1 MAEDES
7 RPAPEALLEEAR
19 KEGRGRLKI
28 FLGAYPGVGK
38 TYAMLQAAQERRREG
53 VDVVVGVV
61 ETHGRAETEALLRG
75 LKVLPRRRLLYRG
88 RVFAE
93 MDLDALLW
101 RKPQLAIVDELAHTN
116 VEGSR
121 HVKRHQDV
129 EELLAAGIDIFTT
142 LNVQHIESL
151 NDVVERISRVRVRET
166 VPDNV
171 LELADEIELI
181 DLPPDDLIQ
190 RLREG
195 KVYVRD
201 QIGRAMQH
209 FFGKGNLT
217 ALRELAMRVAAE
229 RVDAEMVN
237 YMRAHAIAGPWPAQD
252 RLLVCINESPVA
264 KKLVRTAKRTA
275 ERARMP
281 WLVVNVH
288 TPRSDTL
295 SHEAKDR
302 IAEALR
308 LAESLG
314 GEAVTLHA
322 EADLATEL
330 LAFARSRNVTRILLG
345 RPRRRRLSGWLRERV
360 TRRLLSRGG
369 PFEITIV
376 APEDEPAADHLIQA
390 NTPDFRP
397 DLRAFGW
404 ATLGV
409 IVAIAISHLADRFLP
424 LANLSLIFLMAV
436 LLVAIRFGL
445 WPSVYTSLLSFTAYN
460 FFFTEPH
467 HTIVVT
473 RREDVL
479 TIVFFLVVAVIV
491 GNLAARLKVQVEAM
505 RQITRRTANLY
516 DFSRKIAGAV
526 SLDDVLWAAVHHV
539 ASTLQCQSLVLLPRE
554 GSRLEIASGYPP
566 EDELSAKS
574 WGAARWAW
582 EHNQPAGW
590 ASDTLPSS
598 EWLFLPLKTARG
610 PVGLLGVSFDSPKR
624 QLTPEQRHLLEALI
638 DQVAV
643 AIERTN
649 LSTDIEEAR
658 LLTETERLR
667 SALLSSISHDLRTPL
682 VSIIGSATGLASS
695 DGALSHADRVQL
707 VQTIL
712 EESERLNRFVQNLL
726 DMTRLGCG
734 ALHPNREWVDL
745 REIVG
750 RALKQMARPLAS
762 LKVKVQIPEDLPVLH
777 LDPILIEQVLVNILD
792 NAAKYSSPGGRIEIG
807 AGLDGQRVRVGVS
820 DEGPGIPPEARES
833 VFDVFYRVRAGDKQ
847 AAGTGLGLSICRGLI
862 EAHGG
867 RIEVLPGPR
876 GRGTTIAVWLP
887 VQPLPTIADGG
898 DEDER
903 EPKVGG
909 ARR

>member
-1 MAEDES
+1 
-7 RPAPEALLEEAR
+7 
-19 KEGRGRLKI
+19 
-28 FLGAYPGVGK
+28 
-38 TYAMLQAAQERRREG
+38 MLQAAQERRREG

-75 LKVLPRRRLLYRG
+75 LEALPRRRLMYRG

-101 RKPQLAIVDELAHTN
+101 GRPQLAIVDELAHTN

-129 EELLAAGIDIFTT
+129 EELLAAGIDVFTT

-151 NDVVERISRVRVRET
+151 NDIVERISGVRVRET
-166 VPDNV
+166 LPDKV

-195 KVYVRD
+195 KVYIRD

-252 RLLVCINESPVA
+252 RLLVCINESSVA
-264 KKLVRTAKRTA
+264 KKLVRTAKRMA

-281 WLVVNVH
+281 WLAVNVH
-288 TPRSDTL
+288 TPRTDSLSD
-295 SHEAKDR
+295 EAKDG

-314 GEAVTLHA
+314 GEAFTLHA
-322 EADLATEL
+322 ESNVAKEL

-345 RPRRRRLSGWLRERV
+345 RPRRRRLSGWLREHV
-360 TRRLLSRGG
+360 SRRLLRQGG

-376 APEDEPAADHLIQA
+376 APEDEPAADHLIGA
-390 NTPDFRP
+390 SAPDLRP

-404 ATLGV
+404 TTLAV
-409 IVAIAISHLADRFLP
+409 AVAIAVSHVADRFLP

-436 LLVAIRFGL
+436 LFAAIRFGL
-445 WPSVYTSLLSFTAYN
+445 WPSVYTALLSFVAYN

-467 HTIVVT
+467 HTFIVA

-479 TIVFFLVVAVIV
+479 TMIFFLVVAVIV
-491 GNLAARLKVQVEAM
+491 GNLAARLKAQVEAM
-505 RQITRRTANLY
+505 RLTAKRTANLY
-516 DFSRKIAGAV
+516 DFSRRIAGAAA
-526 SLDDVLWAAVHHV
+526 LNDVLWAAVHHV
-539 ASTLQCQSLVLLPRE
+539 ASTLQCHSLVLLPRGGE
-554 GSRLEIASGYPP
+554 RLEIASGYPP
-566 EDELSAKS
+566 EDQMSPTA

-582 EHNQPAGW
+582 QHDQAAGW
-590 ASDTLPSS
+590 GSGTLPAS
-598 EWLFLPLKTARG
+598 EWLFLPLRTGRG
-610 PVGLLGVSFDSPKR
+610 PLGLLGVAFENPKP
-624 QLTPEQRHLLEALI
+624 QLTPEQRHLLEALV

-649 LSTDIEEAR
+649 LATDIEKAR

-667 SALLSSISHDLRTPL
+667 SALLSSVSHDLRTPL
-682 VSIIGSATGLASS
+682 VSIIGSATGLASC
-695 DGALSHADRVQL
+695 DGALSSSDRTQL

-726 DMTRLGCG
+726 DMTRLGYG
-734 ALHPNREWVDL
+734 ALQPNREWVDL

-750 RALKQMARPLAS
+750 RALKQMARSLAPLR
-762 LKVKVQIPEDLPVLH
+762 VEVRIEDDVPILH
-777 LDPILIEQVLVNILD
+777 VDPILLEQVLVNVLD
-792 NAAKYSSPGGRIEIG
+792 NAAKYSPHGGLIEIG
-807 AGLDGQRVRVGVS
+807 ASLEGQHVSVRVS
-820 DEGPGIPPEARES
+820 DEGPGIPPEARDS

-867 RIEVLPGPR
+867 RIEALPGPG
-876 GRGTTIAVWLP
+876 GRGTTIAFWLP
-887 VQPLPTIADGG
+887 THPVPAIA

-903 EPKVGG
+903 EPEGG
-909 ARR
+909 DRPP

>member
-1 MAEDES
+1 MTDNES
-7 RPAPEALLEEAR
+7 RPAPEAFLEEAR

-75 LKVLPRRRLLYRG
+75 LEVLPRRRLMYRG

-101 RKPQLAIVDELAHTN
+101 RKPQLAIVDELAHSN

-121 HVKRHQDV
+121 HIKRHQDV
-129 EELLAAGIDIFTT
+129 EELLTAGIDVFTT

-166 VPDNV
+166 LPDRIV
-171 LELADEIELI
+171 ALADEIELV
-181 DLPPDDLIQ
+181 DLPPDGLIQ

-195 KVYVRD
+195 KVYLRD

-209 FFGKGNLT
+209 FFSKGNLT

-264 KKLVRTAKRTA
+264 KKLVRTAKRMA

-281 WLVVNVH
+281 WIAVNVH
-288 TPRSDTL
+288 TPRADSLGD
-295 SHEAKDR
+295 EAKDR

-314 GEAVTLHA
+314 GEAFTLHA
-322 EADLATEL
+322 ESDVAKEL

-345 RPRRRRLSGWLRERV
+345 RPRRRAWLGWLRERV

-376 APEDEPAADHLIQA
+376 APEDEPGTDDVIQA
-390 NTPDFRP
+390 GTPDLRP
-397 DLRAFGW
+397 DLRSFGW
-404 ATLGV
+404 ATVAVAL
-409 IVAIAISHLADRFLP
+409 AIAIAHVADRFLP

-445 WPSVYTSLLSFTAYN
+445 WPSVYTSLLSFIGYN

-467 HTIVVT
+467 HTFLVT

-479 TIVFFLVVAVIV
+479 TMVFFLVVAVIV
-491 GNLAARLKVQVEAM
+491 GNLAARLKAQVEAM

-516 DFSRKIAGAV
+516 DFSRRIAGAAA
-526 SLDDVLWAAVHHV
+526 LNDVLWAAVHHV
-539 ASTLQCQSLVLLPRE
+539 ASTLQCRSLILLPHE
-554 GSRLEIASGYPP
+554 EDRLEIASGYPP
-566 EDELSAKS
+566 EDQMAPTA
-574 WGAARWAW
+574 WGAAHWAW
-582 EHNQPAGW
+582 EHNQAAGW
-590 ASDTLPSS
+590 STGTLPAS
-598 EWLFLPLKTARG
+598 EWLFLPLETGRG
-610 PVGLLGVSFDSPKR
+610 PLGLLGVAFENPTR
-624 QLTPEQRHLLEALI
+624 QLKPEQRQLLEALV

-649 LSTDIEEAR
+649 LATAIEESR
-658 LLTETERLR
+658 LLTETEQLR

-682 VSIIGSATGLASS
+682 VSIIGSATGLASR
-695 DGALSHADRVQL
+695 DGALSDSDRAQL

-712 EESERLNRFVQNLL
+712 EESERLNRFVQNLV
-726 DMTRLGCG
+726 DMTRLGYG
-734 ALHPNREWVDL
+734 ALQPNREWVDL

-750 RALKQMARPLAS
+750 RALKQMAQPLAP
-762 LKVKVQIPEDLPVLH
+762 LKVEVQIPEDLPILH
-777 LDPILIEQVLVNILD
+777 VDPVLIEQVLVNILD
-792 NAAKYSSPGGRIEIG
+792 NAAKYSPPEGRIAI
-807 AGLDGQRVRVGVS
+807 AAALDGERVRVGVS
-820 DEGPGIPPEARES
+820 DEGPGIPPEARET
-833 VFDVFYRVRAGDKQ
+833 VFDVLYRVRAGDKQ
-847 AAGTGLGLSICRGLI
+847 AAGTGLGLSISRGLI

-867 RIEVLPGPR
+867 QIEALPGPR
-876 GRGTTIAVWLP
+876 GRGTTIAFWLP
-887 VQPLPTIADGG
+887 VQPLPALADGG
-898 DEDER
+898 VDDDG
-903 EPKVGG
+903 EPASGG
-909 ARR
+909 APP

>member
-1 MAEDES
+1 MAEEEG
-7 RPAPEALLEEAR
+7 RPAPEALLEEAK

-53 VDVVVGVV
+53 IDVVVGVV

-75 LKVLPRRRLLYRG
+75 LEVLPRHRLMYRG

-101 RKPQLAIVDELAHTN
+101 RKPQLAIVDELAHAN
-116 VEGSR
+116 IEGSR
-121 HVKRHQDV
+121 HVKRYQDV
-129 EELLAAGIDIFTT
+129 EELLAAGIDVFTT
-142 LNVQHIESL
+142 LNIQHIESL

-166 VPDNV
+166 LPDKI

-201 QIGRAMQH
+201 QIGRAIQH
-209 FFGKGNLT
+209 FFSKGNLT

-229 RVDAEMVN
+229 RVDAEMVS
-237 YMRAHAIAGPWPAQD
+237 YMRAHAIAGPWPTQD

-264 KKLVRTAKRTA
+264 KKLVRTAKRMA

-281 WLVVNVH
+281 WIAVNVH
-288 TPRSDTL
+288 TPRTDSLSD
-295 SHEAKDR
+295 EAKNR

-314 GEAVTLHA
+314 GEAFTLHA
-322 EADLATEL
+322 ESDVAKEL
-330 LAFARSRNVTRILLG
+330 LAFARARNVTRILLG
-345 RPRRRRLSGWLRERV
+345 RARRRRWLGWLRERV
-360 TRRLLSRGG
+360 TRRLLSGGG

-376 APEDEPAADHLIQA
+376 APEEEQGADHLIQA
-390 NTPDFRP
+390 STPDLRP

-404 ATLGV
+404 ATLAV
-409 IVAIAISHLADRFLP
+409 LLATVISHVADRFLP

-436 LLVAIRFGL
+436 LLVAIHFGL
-445 WPSVYTSLLSFTAYN
+445 WPSVYASLLSFFVYN
-460 FFFTEPH
+460 FFFTEPYF
-467 HTIVVT
+467 TFIVE
-473 RREDVL
+473 RQEDVL
-479 TIVFFLVVAVIV
+479 TVVFFLVVAVIV
-491 GNLAARLKVQVEAM
+491 GNLAARLKAQVEAM

-516 DFSRKIAGAV
+516 DFSRKIAGAA
-526 SLDDVLWAAVHHV
+526 SLNDVLWAAVHHV
-539 ASTLQCQSLVLLPRE
+539 ASTLQCHSLVMLPRR
-554 GSRLEIASGYPP
+554 GDRLEIASGYPP
-566 EDELSAKS
+566 EDQMSPTA
-574 WGAARWAW
+574 WGAAQWAW
-582 EHNQPAGW
+582 EHRQAAGW
-590 ASDTLPSS
+590 GSGTLPAS
-598 EWLFLPLKTARG
+598 EWLFLPLRTGRG
-610 PVGLLGVSFDSPKR
+610 LVGLLGVSFENPKR
-624 QLTPEQRHLLEALI
+624 ELTPEQRHLLEALV

-649 LSTDIEEAR
+649 LATDIEEAR

-667 SALLSSISHDLRTPL
+667 SALLSSVSHDLRTPL
-682 VSIIGSATGLASS
+682 VSIIGSATGLASC
-695 DGALSHADRVQL
+695 DDALSNADRAQL

-726 DMTRLGCG
+726 DMTRLGYG
-734 ALHPNREWVDL
+734 ALQPNREWVDL

-750 RALKQMARPLAS
+750 RALKQMARPLTS
-762 LKVKVQIPEDLPVLH
+762 LKVEVQIAKEVPILHIDPV
-777 LDPILIEQVLVNILD
+777 LIEQALVNILD
-792 NAAKYSSPGGRIEIG
+792 NAAKYSPAGGRIEI
-807 AGLDGQRVRVGVS
+807 AAVQDGERVSVRVS
-820 DEGPGIPPEARES
+820 DEGPGIPPEARDT

-847 AAGTGLGLSICRGLI
+847 PAGTGLGLSICRGLV

-867 RIEVLPGPR
+867 QIEALPGPG
-876 GRGTTIAVWLP
+876 GRGTTIAFWLP
-887 VQPLPTIADGG
+887 VHPLPAIADGG
-898 DEDER
+898 DDDER
-903 EPKVGG
+903 EEGG
-909 ARR
+909 GIRP